1 MATKHTRTARDQA
14 FWDAVFLATYPE
26 CIKAFVNKGGEYCAH
41 LAREQADAALAERRL
56 SAKGDAK

>member
-1 MATKHTRTARDQA
+1 MDTEARTPAEQS
-14 FWDAVFLATYPE
+14 FWDAIFASQFPICMKTQ
-26 CIKAFVNKGGEYCAH
+26 KRRGAQYCAH